1 MTPTDA
7 LEIMRRVN
15 DNLRSAL
22 LRLRPER
29 RHCSTL
35 RPQDFSDLL
44 GHLVQ
49 ASECLKNIPSAES
62 AMAAQE
68 VAPEQEASQKK
79 DRLQQEALAREAL
92 EYRGNLETLKR
103 FLPDLHV
110 RLMAERVRLETARS
124 HVAAAAAWAGVN
136 KKTL

>member
-68 VAPEQEASQKK
+68 VAPK